1 MPDSK
6 GEELRILLRFEV
18 STEVRGELFADQN
31 ITGMQGKIGQK
42 SFFSEETQV
51 VIGKNKNIYAWGR
64 SH

>member
-6 GEELRILLRFEV
+6 GEELRILLRFEM

-51 VIGKNKNIYAWGR
+51 VI
-64 SH
+64 